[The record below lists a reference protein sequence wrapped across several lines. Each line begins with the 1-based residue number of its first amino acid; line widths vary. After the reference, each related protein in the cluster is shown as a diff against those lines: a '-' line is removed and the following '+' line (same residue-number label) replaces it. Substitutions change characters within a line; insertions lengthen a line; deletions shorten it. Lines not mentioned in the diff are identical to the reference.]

1 VPQGE
6 PIPYYAP
13 LLEGGKELIASPWYQ
28 WLSTLTAQLGSAAQ
42 GAGAVHL
49 TAKSATIGA
58 TTILATQFSGLYRV
72 TYYLRITKAAATN
85 SSVTITVGWTE
96 SGVPLTFAFAALTTN
111 TIQSVQSG
119 TFLLRSD
126 GAAPITYSVT
136 YASTPA
142 ADAQYR
148 LDVVLEQVG

>member
-1 VPQGE
+1 MPQGE

-58 TTILATQFSGLYRV
+58 TPILVTQFSGLYRV
-72 TYYLRITKAAATN
+72 SFYVRITTAAATS
-85 SSVTITVGWTE
+85 SSVTVTIGYTE
-96 SGVPLTFAFAALTTN
+96 SGVPLTFVFPALTTN

-119 TFLLRSD
+119 TCLLRSD
-126 GAAPITYSVT
+126 AAAPITYAIT
-136 YASTPA
+136 YASNPA
-142 ADAQYR
+142 AAAVYR
-148 LDVVLEQVG
+148 LDVVLEQLG